1 MKKKKKKKK
10 IIHGSLQL
18 LTRYQEVITV
28 YILLLDTLLV
38 RCSHSRD
45 SELNTRREIPY
56 QRAPCIILDLLNGD
70 KMAEIVV
77 QPQCKISE
85 K

>member
-1 MKKKKKKKK
+1 MKKKKKKNDTWF
-10 IIHGSLQL
+10 LA
-18 LTRYQEVITV
+18 LTHYQEVITV

-45 SELNTRREIPY
+45 SELNARREIPY
-56 QRAPCIILDLLNGD
+56 QRAPCIILDLLNRD
-70 KMAEIVV
+70 KMAEIVI